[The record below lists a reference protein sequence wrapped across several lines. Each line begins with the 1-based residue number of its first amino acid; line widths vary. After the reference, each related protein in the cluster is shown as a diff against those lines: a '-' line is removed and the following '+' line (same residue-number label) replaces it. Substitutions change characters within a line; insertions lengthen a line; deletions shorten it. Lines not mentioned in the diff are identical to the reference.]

1 MVGPNRTQ
9 SFVINEPPSRIWYA
23 KRDDRL
29 DPRNNPFDRSRTPV
43 IVVVI
48 RLISFVLP
56 ARSRLLLFAK
66 NAPVDHHEAR
76 RGGMDGGI
84 SVASGYRLLFARIR
98 DDGLDRHLAPLDT
111 GDLGLHHQYRIH
123 ADGLLEFGI
132 DLDGVSAPRNTVSR
146 YQESDPANDVVHDAA
161 HAAPVAVALVALG
174 SSCKVDDPRQRG
186 PDTSP
191 GKILVDRRRGSV
203 VVSPCNIDARAVA
216 DIIVQHADGRVP
228 VVHQVT
234 ALPAVVAPELPA
246 VVLPFRHFQEFSP
259 IGAAGSNPVRKRG
272 IVAIVSVNVDAIR
285 VVVFGHVIL
294 RSHGSFTTGIQ

>member
-1 MVGPNRTQ
+1 
-9 SFVINEPPSRIWYA
+9 
-23 KRDDRL
+23 
-29 DPRNNPFDRSRTPV
+29 
-43 IVVVI
+43 
-48 RLISFVLP
+48 
-56 ARSRLLLFAK
+56 
-66 NAPVDHHEAR
+66 
-76 RGGMDGGI
+76 MDGGI
-84 SVASGYRLLFARIR
+84 PVDSGYRLLFARIR

-161 HAAPVAVALVALG
+161 HAAPVAIALVALG
-174 SSCKVDDPRQRG
+174 SFCKVDDPRQRG

-191 GKILVDRRRGSV
+191 GKILVDRRQSSVVVV

-216 DIIVQHADGRVP
+216 DIIVQDADGRVP

-234 ALPAVVAPELPA
+234 ALPAAVAPVLPA
-246 VVLPFRHFQEFSP
+246 VVLPLRHFQEFSP

-285 VVVFGHVIL
+285 VVVFGHVSL